1 MKCKRILMVVVAL
14 LVGSANAR
22 QTELT
27 PQRIQRTEAVAMGN
41 LIEVVTP
48 QYPAD
53 LQTITGKVVVRIVIS
68 TEGRVI
74 EAKVLSGHPMLMS
87 ATLDAVKQW
96 KFRPYVLNNERVEV
110 DTTATVEYKADPPH
124 VVTPKPFQG
133 PRKLRVSQS
142 VVEGMMLTK
151 VGPVYPLEAQAKHIQ
166 GDVILQAT
174 IDKEGNIA
182 GLKVIS
188 GHPLLAEAATE
199 AVRQW
204 KYKPY
209 RLNGE
214 PVEVETTIKI
224 QFRL

>member
-1 MKCKRILMVVVAL
+1 MTFVKPCITMAGMKCNRILIVVVAL
-14 LVGSANAR
+14 LVGSANAQ

-53 LQTITGKVVVRIVIS
+53 LRTIAGKVVVRIVIS

-110 DTTATVEYKADPPH
+110 DTTATVEYKADPPQ
-124 VVTPKPFQG
+124 VVTPKPFQS

-142 VVEGMMLTK
+142 VVEGNMLTK
-151 VGPVYPLEAQAKHIQ
+151 VDPVYPLEAQAKHIQ

-188 GHPLLAEAATE
+188 GHPLLAEAASRA
-199 AVRQW
+199 AVEIQTVPAQW
-204 KYKPY
+204 
-209 RLNGE
+209 
-214 PVEVETTIKI
+214 
-224 QFRL
+224 

>member
-1 MKCKRILMVVVAL
+1 MAGMKCNRILIVVVAL
-14 LVGSANAR
+14 LVGSANAQ

-53 LQTITGKVVVRIVIS
+53 LRTIAGKVVVRIVIS

-110 DTTATVEYKADPPH
+110 DTTATVEYKADPPQ
-124 VVTPKPFQG
+124 VVTPKPFQS

-142 VVEGMMLTK
+142 VVEGNMLTK
-151 VGPVYPLEAQAKHIQ
+151 VDPVYPLEAQAKHIQ

-188 GHPLLAEAATE
+188 GHPLLAEAASRA
-199 AVRQW
+199 AVEIQTVPAQW
-204 KYKPY
+204 
-209 RLNGE
+209 
-214 PVEVETTIKI
+214 
-224 QFRL
+224 